1 MLGFEKTLNLGG
13 AALFVSAGG
22 YHHHMAMNT
31 WRSKGAGKRQ
41 LALGLGKVEIV
52 LENQDQVQE
61 TNERL
66 NYYQLNSTY
75 ESGVTKVEDPWGNT
89 ISLLAKPEAF

>member
-1 MLGFEKTLNLGG
+1 
-13 AALFVSAGG
+13 
-22 YHHHMAMNT
+22 MAMNT